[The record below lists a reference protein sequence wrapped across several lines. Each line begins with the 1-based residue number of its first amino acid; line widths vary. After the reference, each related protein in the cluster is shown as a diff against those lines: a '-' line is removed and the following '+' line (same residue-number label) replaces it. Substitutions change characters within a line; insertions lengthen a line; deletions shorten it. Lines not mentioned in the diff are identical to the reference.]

1 MVMAVAVVV
10 VVVVVTLIFVMS
22 VGMTVA
28 VILVFMFPIAGVV
41 AIAALVMLILRVRPD
56 GSGIRWPLIVPSDP
70 LIVVSLGSPEALYP
84 NMLWCRG
91 RRRWRLEVNRW
102 RRDADGDRNL

>member
-1 MVMAVAVVV
+1 MVMAVVV
-10 VVVVVTLIFVMS
+10 VVVMAVFMVTLIFVMS

-28 VILVFMFPIAGVV
+28 VVFMFPIAGVV

-56 GSGIRWPLIVPSDP
+56 GTGIRWPLIVPSDP
-70 LIVVSLGSPEALYP
+70 LIVVSLWSPEALYP

-91 RRRWRLEVNRW
+91 RRRSLEVNRW